1 MDNQQVGGKQL
12 AQKNSFDIASR
23 TDLSE
28 VRNAVQNALKEIRQ
42 RFDFKGSQSNIKL
55 EDNELILVSED
66 DYKLGAVR
74 EILERMLVR
83 RKVSLKAIDF
93 QVAQQAGGGMMR
105 RNAIIQQ
112 GIPIDKAKEI
122 VKLIKQTKLKVQM
135 AIQDDLIRVSGK
147 NRDALQEVIHM
158 LKAENFGIDMQFT
171 NYRSK

>member
-1 MDNQQVGGKQL
+1 LGNEQTGGEQL

-42 RFDFKGSQSNIKL
+42 RFDFKGSQSNINL

-66 DYKLGAVR
+66 DYKLGSVR

-83 RKVSLKAIDF
+83 RKISLKAIDF

-105 RNAIIQQ
+105 QNAVIQQ
-112 GIPIDKAKEI
+112 GIPTDKAKEI
-122 VKLIKQTKLKVQM
+122 VKLVKKTKLKVQT
-135 AIQDDLIRVSGK
+135 AIQDDIIRVSGK
-147 NRDALQEVIHM
+147 NRDALQEVIKM
-158 LKAENFGIDMQFT
+158 LKAQNFGIDMQFT